1 MTLFK
6 RRKLLEKQS
15 YGLYMIDR
23 CMEVQIELL
32 ADRPE
37 WLEKDGRDDEA
48 KECAAVVRTIRYW
61 QDEVRKAIRGE
72 F

>member
-15 YGLYMIDR
+15 RGLHMIDQ

-32 ADRPE
+32 ASRSE
-37 WLEKDGRDDEA
+37 WLEKEGRDDEA

-61 QDEVRKAIRGE
+61 QDEVRKAIRGD

>member
-15 YGLYMIDR
+15 HGLYMIDQ

-32 ADRPE
+32 AGRSE
-37 WLEKDGRDDEA
+37 WLEKYGRDDEA
-48 KECAAVVRTIRYW
+48 KECAAIVRAIRYW

-72 F
+72 Y